1 MVQDLKKVIKKENY
15 SDKLTSLEIF
25 IQKSGPS
32 G

>member
-1 MVQDLKKVIKKENY
+1 MQEVKNTIKKEDFN
-15 SDKLTSLEIF
+15 SKLTSLEIF